1 MAIKAYNLGNLKTL
15 INKKGTT
22 VTTQNDYTHLTSSD
36 TAYIDSLY
44 EDFKSNPDSVDE
56 TWKMFFKGF
65 EYKFDE
71 GGALDNAQ
79 LNKEFN
85 VFRLIQSYRSRGH
98 LLADTNPVRPRKER
112 EARLDLEDY
121 NLTTDDL
128 ETSFECSK
136 FIGLKNAKLKDI
148 ITYLRRIYCYKI
160 GIEYMHSNNTEIRR
174 WVKEKFERE
183 AHTIDLPLDKKKR
196 ILKKLNQAQVFEQFL
211 QSKYVGQKRFSL
223 EGGETTIPALDA
235 LINKGSELGVK
246 EFIFGMAHRGRLNV
260 LANTIGKS
268 YEFIFKEFEPGD
280 DEQHTGGGD
289 VKYHQGF
296 SSIQKTANDKDIYL
310 KIMHNPSHLETVG
323 PVALGYARAQADMRY
338 NKDFSSVTPVIIHGD
353 AAVAAQGIVY
363 ESLQM
368 TELDAYK
375 CGGAIHFVI
384 NNQIGFTTD
393 WQDGRSSNYSTSIA
407 RTIEA
412 PILHVNGDDPE
423 CVVYAMEFAMEYR
436 QKFKTDI
443 FIDMVCY
450 RKHGHNEGDE
460 PKFTQPHLYGLI
472 KKAKNPRELYRD
484 FLIERGS
491 INKDLAKEMED
502 QFTNLLSEK
511 LENARENKTPEIVKG
526 PHTEWLDLR
535 WSKEGDFEKSP
546 KTAVSKKELD
556 SIMKKLSST
565 PDDFTPLKKAK
576 KIIEKRM
583 DNFKGDKLDWAL
595 GELLAYGSLLL
606 EGNNV
611 RFTGQDVI
619 RGTFSHRHAKLYDE
633 KTNQPYCALMHLK
646 KDQGDLKIYNSHLSE
661 YAVLAFEYGY
671 SQASPKSLNIW
682 EAQFGDFSNTA
693 QVVVDQFI
701 ASGEAKWDR
710 MSGITMLL
718 PHGYEGQGPEHSSC
732 RPERYLQLT
741 ADNNMAVVNCSTP
754 GNMFHALRRQQA
766 WEFRKPLIAFTPKSL
781 LRHSECTS
789 SVDELTS
796 GSFQEL
802 IDDSNV
808 TKKNVKRVL
817 VCTGKVYYDLNEHR
831 VENKIKDVAIV
842 RLEQIYPFAQG
853 QFKKMMDSY
862 KGAEFYFVQEEPAN
876 MGYWEHL
883 VTREFKTFK
892 NFGLIARPMSSTPAT
907 GYASN
912 HKKEQENIIKECFK
926 K

>member
-1 MAIKAYNLGNLKTL
+1 MQKDN
-15 INKKGTT
+15 
-22 VTTQNDYTHLTSSD
+22 THLTSSD
-36 TAYIDSLY
+36 SAYIDNLY
-44 EDFKSNPDSVDE
+44 EEFRKDPESVDE
-56 TWKMFFKGF
+56 SWKMFFKGF

-71 GGALDNAQ
+71 DGSLNNDQ
-79 LNKEFN
+79 LHKEFN
-85 VFRLIQSYRSRGH
+85 VFRLIQSFRSRGH
-98 LLADTNPVRPRKER
+98 LLADTNPIRDRKDR
-112 EARLDLEDY
+112 MAKLSLADY
-121 NLTTDDL
+121 NLSEDDL
-128 ETSFECSK
+128 NSTFECSN
-136 FIGLKNAKLKDI
+136 FIGLQNATLQQIVDHLK
-148 ITYLRRIYCYKI
+148 RIYCYKI
-160 GIEYMHSNNTEIRR
+160 GIEYMHSNDTEIRR

-196 ILKKLNQAQVFEQFL
+196 ILQKLNQAQVFEDFL

-223 EGGETTIPALDA
+223 EGGESTIPALDA
-235 LINKGSELGVK
+235 LITKGVDLGVK
-246 EFIFGMAHRGRLNV
+246 EFVFGMAHRGRLNV

-268 YEFIFKEFEPGD
+268 YEFIFKEFEPGGN
-280 DEQHTGGGD
+280 EQHTGGGD

-296 SSIQKTANDKDIYL
+296 SSIQKTANGKDAYL

-323 PVALGYARAQADMRY
+323 PVALGYARAQADIRY
-338 NKDFSSVTPVIIHGD
+338 KKDFNSVVPVIIHGD
-353 AAVAAQGIVY
+353 AAVAGQGIVY
-363 ESLQM
+363 EALQM
-368 TELDAYK
+368 TKLAAYE

-393 WQDGRSSNYSTSIA
+393 WEDARSSHYCTSIA

-423 CVVYAMEFAMEYR
+423 SVVYAMEFAMEYR
-436 QKFKTDI
+436 QKFNTDI

-472 KKAKNPRELYRD
+472 KKTKNPRELYRD
-484 FLIERGS
+484 FLIDRGS
-491 INKDLAKEMED
+491 INQDLAKEMQKE
-502 QFTNLLSEK
+502 FTDLLSEK
-511 LENARENKTPEIVKG
+511 LETVREKKTPAKVKG

-535 WSKEGDFEKSP
+535 WSNAADFEKSP
-546 KTAVSKKELD
+546 KTAVSKKDLEL
-556 SIMKKLSST
+556 IINKLAST
-565 PDDFTPLKKAK
+565 PEGFSPLKKAK
-576 KIIEKRM
+576 RIIESRLT
-583 DNFKGDKLDWAL
+583 NFKEDKLDWAL

-646 KDQGDLKIYNSHLSE
+646 EDQGDLKIYNSHLSE

-701 ASGEAKWDR
+701 SSGETKWER

-732 RPERYLQLT
+732 RPERYLQLC
-741 ADNNMAVVNCSTP
+741 AEDNMAVLNCSTP
-754 GNMFHALRRQQA
+754 GNLFHALRRQQA
-766 WEFRKPLIAFTPKSL
+766 WQFRKPLIVFTPKSL
-781 LRHSECTS
+781 LRHPDCISKVS
-789 SVDELTS
+789 DLTK
-796 GSFQEL
+796 GCFQEL
-802 IDDSNV
+802 IDDSSV
-808 TKKNVKRVL
+808 DKKKVRRVL
-817 VCTGKVYYDLNEHR
+817 VCTGKMYYELEAHR
-831 VENKIKDVAIV
+831 SENKIKDIAIV
-842 RLEQIYPFAQG
+842 RLEQIYPFAKK
-853 QFKKMMDSY
+853 QFTAMKESY
-862 KGAEFYFVQEEPAN
+862 KGAELVFVQEEPIN

-883 VTREFKTFK
+883 ITREFSTFK
-892 NFGLIARPMSSTPAT
+892 DFDLIARPLSATPAT
-907 GYASN
+907 GYAAN
-912 HKKEQENIIKECFK
+912 HKKQQENIIKESFK

>member
-1 MAIKAYNLGNLKTL
+1 MQKDN
-15 INKKGTT
+15 
-22 VTTQNDYTHLTSSD
+22 THLTSSD
-36 TAYIDSLY
+36 SAYIDNLY
-44 EDFKSNPDSVDE
+44 EEFKADPDSVDE
-56 TWKMFFKGF
+56 SWKMFFKGF

-71 GGALDNAQ
+71 GGSLNNDQ
-79 LNKEFN
+79 LHKEFN
-85 VFRLIQSYRSRGH
+85 VFRLIQSFRSRGH
-98 LLADTNPVRPRKER
+98 LLADTNPIRDRKDR
-112 EARLDLEDY
+112 IAKLSLADY
-121 NLTTDDL
+121 NLSDADL
-128 ETSFECSK
+128 KSSFECSK
-136 FIGLKNAKLKDI
+136 FIGLENATLQQIVDHLK
-148 ITYLRRIYCYKI
+148 RIYCYKI
-160 GIEYMHSNNTEIRR
+160 GIEYMHSNDTEVRR
-174 WVKEKFERE
+174 WVKEKFESE
-183 AHTIDLPLDKKKR
+183 AHTIDLPSDKKKR
-196 ILKKLNQAQVFEQFL
+196 ILQKLNQAQVFEDFL

-235 LINKGSELGVK
+235 LITKGVDLGAK
-246 EFIFGMAHRGRLNV
+246 EFVFGMAHRGRLNV

-268 YEFIFKEFEPGD
+268 YEFIFKEFEPGG

-296 SSIQKTANDKDIYL
+296 SSIQKTANGKDAYL

-323 PVALGYARAQADMRY
+323 PVALGYARAQADIRY
-338 NKDFSSVTPVIIHGD
+338 KKDFNSVVPVIIHGD
-353 AAVAAQGIVY
+353 AAVAGQGIVY

-368 TELDAYK
+368 TNLAAYE

-393 WQDGRSSNYSTSIA
+393 WEDARSSHYCTSIA

-436 QKFKTDI
+436 QKFNTDI

-472 KKAKNPRELYRD
+472 KKSKNPRELYRD
-484 FLIERGS
+484 FLIDRGS
-491 INKDLAKEMED
+491 INQDLAKEMQKE
-502 QFTNLLSEK
+502 FTDLLSEK
-511 LENARENKTPEIVKG
+511 LETVRDKKTPKKVKG
-526 PHTEWLDLR
+526 PPTEWLDLR
-535 WSKEGDFEKSP
+535 WSNAADFEKSP
-546 KTAVSKKELD
+546 KTAVSKKDLEL
-556 SIMKKLSST
+556 IINKLATT
-565 PDDFTPLKKAK
+565 PEGFSPLKKAK
-576 KIIEKRM
+576 RIIETRLK
-583 DNFKGDKLDWAL
+583 NFNEDKLDWAL

-633 KTNQPYCALMHLK
+633 NTNKPYCALMHLK
-646 KDQGDLKIYNSHLSE
+646 EDQADLKIYNSHLSE

-701 ASGEAKWDR
+701 SSGETKWER

-732 RPERYLQLT
+732 RPERYLQLC
-741 ADNNMAVVNCSTP
+741 AEDNMAVLNCSTP
-754 GNMFHALRRQQA
+754 GNLFHALRRQQA
-766 WEFRKPLIAFTPKSL
+766 WEFRKPLIVFTPKSL
-781 LRHSECTS
+781 LRHPDCVSKVS
-789 SVDELTS
+789 DLTK
-796 GSFQEL
+796 GCFQEV
-802 IDDSNV
+802 IDDSSV
-808 TKKNVKRVL
+808 EKKKVRRVL
-817 VCTGKVYYDLNEHR
+817 VCTGKMYYDLEAYR
-831 VENKIKDVAIV
+831 QENKIKDIAIV
-842 RLEQIYPFAQG
+842 RLEQIYPFAKK
-853 QFKKMMDSY
+853 QFTNMKESY
-862 KGAEFYFVQEEPAN
+862 KGAELVFVQEEPVN

-883 VTREFKTFK
+883 ITREFTTFK
-892 NFGLIARPMSSTPAT
+892 DFDLIARPMSATPAT
-907 GYASN
+907 GYAAN
-912 HKKEQENIIKECFK
+912 HKKEQENLIKESFK